1 MATIYTVSQLNN
13 EIKDLLDA
21 VPGYRGLMVQGEIS
35 NYKAHSSGHHYMT
48 LKDENAA
55 INAVMFRSDAMR
67 LKFRLQNGMKV
78 IVKAR
83 VSSFPR
89 TGAVQLYVSEII
101 PDGAGALNL
110 AFEQLKAKLQA
121 EGLFSER
128 YKKPIPS
135 CPDSIA
141 LVTSP
146 TGAAV
151 RDMIRIL
158 GRRWPLA
165 KVVLYPAQ
173 VQGQGAAESI
183 ARAIALANAIGEADV
198 ILCGRGGGSMED
210 LWAFNEEIVARAIY
224 DCPIPVISAVGHET
238 DFTIA
243 DFVADRRAATP
254 SNAAE
259 MAVPDLRE
267 ILAGLDG
274 MRQHLQTALS
284 QHLQETRLT
293 LMTLEKRLAACDPN
307 QRLTAL
313 EKRLGGA
320 KMRLEHQMSQR
331 ISALTPRL
339 GMARIRLDS
348 AAEQNLQR
356 KMERLHRQ
364 KLHLQALNP
373 EKVLERGYALVLD
386 GGRVLP
392 DREAARMHP
401 QMTIRFR
408 DGEMRVMQPNKE
420 GAYGSEKEAD
430 V

>member
-1 MATIYTVSQLNN
+1 
-13 EIKDLLDA
+13 
-21 VPGYRGLMVQGEIS
+21 MVQGEIS

-198 ILCGRGGGSMED
+198 ILCGRGGG
-210 LWAFNEEIVARAIY
+210 ACRA
-224 DCPIPVISAVGHET
+224 
-238 DFTIA
+238 
-243 DFVADRRAATP
+243 
-254 SNAAE
+254 
-259 MAVPDLRE
+259 
-267 ILAGLDG
+267 
-274 MRQHLQTALS
+274 
-284 QHLQETRLT
+284 
-293 LMTLEKRLAACDPN
+293 
-307 QRLTAL
+307 
-313 EKRLGGA
+313 
-320 KMRLEHQMSQR
+320 
-331 ISALTPRL
+331 
-339 GMARIRLDS
+339 
-348 AAEQNLQR
+348 
-356 KMERLHRQ
+356 
-364 KLHLQALNP
+364 
-373 EKVLERGYALVLD
+373 
-386 GGRVLP
+386 
-392 DREAARMHP
+392 
-401 QMTIRFR
+401 
-408 DGEMRVMQPNKE
+408 
-420 GAYGSEKEAD
+420 
-430 V
+430 

>member
-183 ARAIALANAIGEADV
+183 ARAIALACGSTAAPADRPAAFSAALPCGAPPCADV
-198 ILCGRGGGSMED
+198 HPVCVSS
-210 LWAFNEEIVARAIY
+210 AR
-224 DCPIPVISAVGHET
+224 
-238 DFTIA
+238 
-243 DFVADRRAATP
+243 
-254 SNAAE
+254 
-259 MAVPDLRE
+259 
-267 ILAGLDG
+267 
-274 MRQHLQTALS
+274 
-284 QHLQETRLT
+284 TRLCQA
-293 LMTLEKRLAACDPN
+293 RQAPPH
-307 QRLTAL
+307 RTA
-313 EKRLGGA
+313 
-320 KMRLEHQMSQR
+320 
-331 ISALTPRL
+331 
-339 GMARIRLDS
+339 
-348 AAEQNLQR
+348 
-356 KMERLHRQ
+356 
-364 KLHLQALNP
+364 
-373 EKVLERGYALVLD
+373 
-386 GGRVLP
+386 
-392 DREAARMHP
+392 
-401 QMTIRFR
+401 
-408 DGEMRVMQPNKE
+408 
-420 GAYGSEKEAD
+420 
-430 V
+430 